1 MSDTQERHAAA
12 VGQALEIAARN
23 PLPLT
28 ARSLTPAENRSMQR
42 KEIGCLFDGG
52 AMLLLLLPLLLFLSG
67 DPAFVWR
74 VAPWCVGA
82 APLVW
87 TTGKL
92 LKWRAGRGYVDPG
105 IGIEAAADGL
115 TIRRG
120 QAAERIDYGALSL
133 AVRPG
138 AFDRNPFLSVV
149 LELAAGPIELDNS
162 HFRRGRTTG
171 AAILAQVQA
180 AGGNVHPIED

>member
-1 MSDTQERHAAA
+1 MSDRQQRHEAA
-12 VGQALEIAARN
+12 VKQAIAIAARN
-23 PLPLT
+23 PLPLV
-28 ARSLTPAENRSMQR
+28 ARSLTAAENRAAQR

-52 AMLLLLLPLLLFLSG
+52 AMLLVIAPFTLLLSG
-67 DPAFVWR
+67 DPDFAWR
-74 VAPWCVGA
+74 VAPWCLGA

-87 TTGKL
+87 AIGWL

-105 IGIEAAADGL
+105 IEIEAAADGL

-120 QAAERIDYGALSL
+120 QDVERLDYGALSL

-138 AFDRNPFLSVV
+138 AFERNPFLSVV
-149 LELAAGPIELDNS
+149 LDLPAGPIELDNS

-171 AAILAQVQA
+171 AAILAKVQA
-180 AGGNVHPIED
+180 AGGAARPAEA